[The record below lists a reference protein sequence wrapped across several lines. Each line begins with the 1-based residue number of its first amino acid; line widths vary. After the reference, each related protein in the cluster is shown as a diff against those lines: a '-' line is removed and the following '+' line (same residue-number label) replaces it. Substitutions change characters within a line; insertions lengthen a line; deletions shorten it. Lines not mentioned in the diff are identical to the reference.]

1 MGLCCYYL
9 RFVKVFAEITS
20 LLYAM
25 TKKGKAFRWFDKCQ
39 EAFEKLK
46 DALTEA
52 PVLVMPNEERKFVLE
67 GLTGGHMGRGRTEAQ
82 DWGTSEESRI
92 MAQLVDD
99 VQIFAGACSPCA
111 QCYRGPPPRQAH
123 NARWRKVRACIN
135 RHHWRDKPT
144 MPVGERFARVS
155 IDIIG
160 PFPTSSKWNNF
171 FLTVMDHFTKW
182 TEAIPLRN
190 RTEPTVA
197 HTLLRHVFNQL
208 GMPL

>member
-135 RHHWRDKPT
+135 RHHWSISNIIKVKQLFLDGNGSFHKVDRGYPT
-144 MPVGERFARVS
+144 SQPHRTNSGTYSVEARVQ
-155 IDIIG
+155 
-160 PFPTSSKWNNF
+160 PTRHAA
-171 FLTVMDHFTKW
+171 LTLEWPRLKIRRRVVH
-182 TEAIPLRN
+182 
-190 RTEPTVA
+190 
-197 HTLLRHVFNQL
+197 
-208 GMPL
+208 